1 MMGSRWVSKKI
12 PVLSF
17 SVQAFCWKASNSRRG
32 TRRVVVDLCGR
43 LCLVTYTFSRLHRFS
58 SIPFLLLPSCS
69 RPLSSSVKFR
79 TASRF
84 HRKKRSVVTVARVLN
99 YTNSYVGEIVARSTV
114 YRDKKTRVSS
124 QIPPLVSR
132 ANRICPRPCFFS
144 CVHRNRR
151 VQGSVGSI
159 ICQLVPRF
167 NAYFDELDV

>member
-1 MMGSRWVSKKI
+1 MGIEENSGTF
-12 PVLSF
+12 VLGS
-17 SVQAFCWKASNSRRG
+17 SVLLEGEQQPPRNSS
-32 TRRVVVDLCGR
+32 CGR
-43 LCLVTYTFSRLHRFS
+43 GSLRSPLLSHVYVLQVAS
-58 SIPFLLLPSCS
+58 FLLHSFPPPPLSCS
-69 RPLSSSVKFR
+69 RSLSSSVKFR

-99 YTNSYVGEIVARSTV
+99 YANSYVGEIVARSTV

>member
-58 SIPFLLLPSCS
+58 SIP
-69 RPLSSSVKFR
+69 PLSSSVKFR